1 MADCSLSELYERIGR
16 NIAYLR
22 KSRKLTQQEF
32 ANKLHIHSQSLVSQY
47 ENAKKPLT
55 FEKVVDFCVFFDVN
69 LEDMLFQDFSNKEKN
84 HSVEQTA
91 ERKTY
96 ATSPIQK
103 CAGRTYYAYYIK
115 EQNKNSS
122 EFSSRIATFTMNVM
136 HTSLSHEAQV
146 ELAFLND
153 RKERYV
159 VKGILRMD
167 ESYAYVI
174 CHDLERDFFW
184 ELTFFYYRQGKRKF
198 YSGGMA
204 LLQTLDYHVLPISQ
218 FCILSS
224 NAIASKRLP
233 ELKALLQIDFKS
245 SHNRK
250 LSNRCLS
257 SDAILRLTKEKES
270 AVDEWLRQNVN
281 L

>member
-47 ENAKKPLT
+47 ENAKKSLT

-146 ELAFLND
+146 ELAFLMIEKND
-153 RKERYV
+153 MS
-159 VKGILRMD
+159 L
-167 ESYAYVI
+167 
-174 CHDLERDFFW
+174 
-184 ELTFFYYRQGKRKF
+184 
-198 YSGGMA
+198 
-204 LLQTLDYHVLPISQ
+204 
-218 FCILSS
+218 
-224 NAIASKRLP
+224 
-233 ELKALLQIDFKS
+233 
-245 SHNRK
+245 
-250 LSNRCLS
+250 
-257 SDAILRLTKEKES
+257 KES
-270 AVDEWLRQNVN
+270 
-281 L
+281 